1 MKPRFAQ
8 LMTGALVAMAALT
21 ACRKEV
27 PAPVPKPDE
36 VPRPTTLAAWDAR

>member
-1 MKPRFAQ
+1 MKPRLMQ
-8 LMTGALVAMAALT
+8 VMTGLLVAVAALT

-36 VPRPTTLAAWDAR
+36 VPRPTTMLALAGR